1 MGVQFSI
8 AKAKAELA
16 AVVARAEKGEEIV
29 ITRHGKPVVRVT
41 RFPET
46 KRPALVYGDLAHL
59 AEGYDL
65 SFEAL
70 EMTGD
75 DIAEFEKGLAK
86 FNYLP

>member
-41 RFPET
+41 QMPIQKRQPFP
-46 KRPALVYGDLAHL
+46 YGDLAHL
-59 AEGYDL
+59 AAGQDL
-65 SFEAL
+65 SFENL
-70 EMTGD
+70 EMTD
-75 DIAEFEKGLAK
+75 ADIAEFEASLDK
-86 FNYLP
+86 FKY